1 MIRRMKVMSKV
12 SVVVGLL
19 LVLVGLVGAIWAG
32 WLSYRQWL
40 ALDALRSADVQSA
53 GLPLLIGAAGLLVGG
68 FFTGLGLGRPRK
80 ELAQTLPPADS

>member
-68 FFTGLGLGRPRK
+68 FFTGLGLGRPRR
-80 ELAQTLPPADS
+80 ELPVQTPPAA

>member
-68 FFTGLGLGRPRK
+68 FLTGLGLGRPRR
-80 ELAQTLPPADS
+80 ELPVQTPTAAN

>member
-1 MIRRMKVMSKV
+1 MSKV

-19 LVLVGLVGAIWAG
+19 LVLVGLIGSIWAA

-53 GLPLLIGAAGLLVGG
+53 GLPLLIGGAGLLVGG
-68 FFTGLGLGRPRK
+68 FLTGLGLGRQRK
-80 ELAQTLPPADS
+80 ESPATPPAA

>member
-1 MIRRMKVMSKV
+1 MKVMSKV
-12 SVVVGLL
+12 SVIVGLL
-19 LVLVGLVGAIWAG
+19 LVLVGLIGAIWAG

-80 ELAQTLPPADS
+80 VMAAQTPPTT

>member
-1 MIRRMKVMSKV
+1 MKVMSKV

>member
-12 SVVVGLL
+12 SVIVGLL
-19 LVLVGLVGAIWAG
+19 LVLVGLAGAIWAG

-40 ALDALRSADVQSA
+40 ALDALRRADVQSA

-68 FFTGLGLGRPRK
+68 FFTGLGLGRPRR
-80 ELAQTLPPADS
+80 ELPVQTPPAA